1 MLELAEESKINL
13 KEKIDFKDLKE
24 SIKITNDEDD
34 YYRNIKELSERI
46 GLVNQRA
53 SIYLAAAY
61 EEYLKGYLD
70 LDYLFKKA
78 EENNEDYKG
87 KLKNYLEIVVWF
99 RKKSLEEVLKEYE
112 KTKSPDMLIEVIKLI
127 KAYEIEQNF
136 DLLDRNSQYD
146 ALLKHAKL
154 TDNKLGEKIL
164 IEKGKKWFRS
174 LSNQQLRIFTLSF
187 FGFSSGNIFKNL
199 SKLLIK

>member
-1 MLELAEESKINL
+1 MLELAEENKINL
-13 KEKIDFKDLKE
+13 KKIDFKDLKE
-24 SIKITNDEDD
+24 SIKTTNDEDD

-78 EENNEDYKG
+78 EENDEHYKE

-112 KTKSPDMLIEVIKLI
+112 KTKSPDMLIEVIKLV

-164 IEKGKKWFRS
+164 IEKGKKWFIS

-187 FGFSSGNIFKNL
+187 FGFCSGNIFKNL

>member
-174 LSNQQLRIFTLSF
+174 LSNQQLKIFTLSF

>member
-53 SIYLAAAY
+53 SVYLAAAY

-112 KTKSPDMLIEVIKLI
+112 KTKSPDMFIEVIKLI

-174 LSNQQLRIFTLSF
+174 LSNQQLKIFTLSF